1 MGKAK
6 KAITLPEDHE
16 RLLVRSVGM
25 LIIAGDEQD
34 VRAEMELVTYFSQ
47 AIFEE
52 KIAIF
57 GTSKRFFHQILLIL
71 AFFSSTVKQERRE
84 RPLGLKD
91 ITFASVTVGHGVFDG
106 SRGGGKHVIITTT
119 YSTTSKSHQNLA
131 KSPLLVEIYV
141 ERAKEFLSKF
151 VSNHQQRHS

>member
-34 VRAEMELVTYFSQ
+34 VRAEVELVTYFSQ

-52 KIAIF
+52 KNTIF
-57 GTSKRFFHQILLIL
+57 GASKRFFHQILIV
-71 AFFSSTVKQERRE
+71 FSFNRQART
-84 RPLGLKD
+84 
-91 ITFASVTVGHGVFDG
+91 
-106 SRGGGKHVIITTT
+106 
-119 YSTTSKSHQNLA
+119 
-131 KSPLLVEIYV
+131 
-141 ERAKEFLSKF
+141 
-151 VSNHQQRHS
+151 